1 MTRCIYPM
9 PEWLEESKKLYDSSF
24 EKKLQKISGH
34 YAYRIKAEPSWG
46 IDKDL
51 FQCSIMDAGKLIE
64 MRFYTEEEAV
74 KEADFIMAASA
85 PVWKNI
91 LTKTDKFVAAF
102 MARRIKLDKGNPVK
116 ALARQPHPGGTGVS
130 RRPVPGGVRA
140 VQGRLCRV
148 QGKGRGVGGGEGIL
162 TLPPLHH

>member
-1 MTRCIYPM
+1 M

-116 ALARQPHPGGTGVS
+116 ALALGPYAGTMVDSLTQVELVFPDDLSPEEFGQFKAAFAEYRERAGV
-130 RRPVPGGVRA
+130 
-140 VQGRLCRV
+140 
-148 QGKGRGVGGGEGIL
+148 
-162 TLPPLHH
+162 

>member
-116 ALARQPHPGGTGVS
+116 ALALGPYAGTMVDSLTQVELVFPDDLSPEEFGQFKAAFAEYRERAGV
-130 RRPVPGGVRA
+130 
-140 VQGRLCRV
+140 
-148 QGKGRGVGGGEGIL
+148 
-162 TLPPLHH
+162 